1 MTIDLTRRTL
11 LHLAGASSLSA
22 AALAAAQA
30 EGTAGGGGPTF
41 ANRTPMRIGMVNL
54 RVRDLDK
61 VADYYRDAIGLT
73 VMARSMMGALLGAG
87 GVALLHLQRR
97 ESAAREARNA
107 AGLYHTAFLMPTR
120 KDLARW
126 LVHAA
131 ANKIPL
137 SGFADHLVSESI
149 YLDDPEGNGI
159 EVYADRAPET
169 WKWEAGSVAM
179 ATDQLDIDG
188 LLALTDTHTTNYA
201 RAPDDLRIGHMHL
214 RVGDLEQAD
223 RFYGGAVGFDPTRKR
238 SGAAFLSSGRYHH
251 HLAINVWQSA
261 GAGPRD
267 DTATGLVWFSLEI
280 AAEEILQAQT
290 LRLRQ
295 AGAPAA
301 AIENGIETSD
311 PWAPRCGSSRSDA
324 VRGRRLACP
333 AGPGRPCA
341 REAENEVRL
350 AKGRRT
356 LFLLAGAQGRLPA
369 AGLLA
374 RRCRNHLDLLLLGFL
389 GLPIISLL
397 AFGHVALP

>member
-73 VMARSMMGALLGAG
+73 VMARSKMGALLGAG

-179 ATDQLDIDG
+179 ATDRLDIDG
-188 LLALTDTHTTNYA
+188 LLALTDTRTTSYA
-201 RAPDDLRIGHMHL
+201 KAPDDLRIGHMHL

-223 RFYGGAVGFDPTRKR
+223 RFYGGAIGLRPDPKAQRR
-238 SGAAFLSSGRYHH
+238 RVPFLGALSPPSRDQCLAEHRRRPARRYGHR
-251 HLAINVWQSA
+251 A
-261 GAGPRD
+261 GLVFAGDRGGGDFAGPN
-267 DTATGLVWFSLEI
+267 A
-280 AAEEILQAQT
+280 
-290 LRLRQ
+290 
-295 AGAPAA
+295 APAA
-301 AIENGIETSD
+301 G
-311 PWAPRCGSSRSDA
+311 G
-324 VRGRRLACP
+324 
-333 AGPGRPCA
+333 
-341 REAENEVRL
+341 
-350 AKGRRT
+350 
-356 LFLLAGAQGRLPA
+356 LAGHGDRERHRDIRSLGHQGA
-369 AGLLA
+369 A
-374 RRCRNHLDLLLLGFL
+374 HQ
-389 GLPIISLL
+389 SLTL
-397 AFGHVALP
+397 SAAVD

>member
-22 AALAAAQA
+22 AAAAAAQA
-30 EGTAGGGGPTF
+30 EGTGGNGPTF
-41 ANRTPMRIGMVNL
+41 ASRTPMRIGMVNL

-73 VMARSMMGALLGAG
+73 VMARSMMGALLGTG
-87 GVALLHLQRR
+87 GVGLLQLQRR

-131 ANKIPL
+131 KNKIPL
-137 SGFADHLVSESI
+137 SGFADHLVSESV

-159 EVYADRAPET
+159 EVYADRAPEL

-188 LLALTDTHTTNYA
+188 LLALADTHTTNYA
-201 RAPDDLRIGHMHL
+201 KAPDDLRIGHMHL

-223 RFYGGAVGFDPTRKR
+223 RFYSGTIGLDPTRKR

-267 DTATGLVWFSLEI
+267 ATATGLAWFSLEV
-280 AAEEILQAQT
+280 AAPEILQAQQE
-290 LRLRQ
+290 RLRQ

-311 PWAPRCGSSRSDA
+311 PWGTKL
-324 VRGRRLACP
+324 RLIK
-333 AGPGRPCA
+333 
-341 REAENEVRL
+341 V
-350 AKGRRT
+350 
-356 LFLLAGAQGRLPA
+356 
-369 AGLLA
+369 
-374 RRCRNHLDLLLLGFL
+374 
-389 GLPIISLL
+389 
-397 AFGHVALP
+397 

>member
-1 MTIDLTRRTL
+1 MAIDLTRRML

-22 AALAAAQA
+22 AALAAAHA
-30 EGTAGGGGPTF
+30 EGTAGGGPTF

-61 VADYYRDAIGLT
+61 MADYYRDAIGLT

-97 ESAAREARNA
+97 ETAAREARNA

-131 ANKIPL
+131 SNKIPL
-137 SGFADHLVSESI
+137 TGFADHLVSESV

-169 WKWEAGSVAM
+169 WKWDGGSVAM

-188 LLALTDTHTTNYA
+188 LLALTDTHTTHYA
-201 RAPDDLRIGHMHL
+201 KAPDDLRIGHMHL
-214 RVGDLEQAD
+214 RVGDLERAD
-223 RFYGGAVGFDPTRKR
+223 RFYGGAIGFDPTRKR

-267 DTATGLVWFSLEI
+267 DAATGLVWFSLEI

-295 AGAPAA
+295 ASAPVAV
-301 AIENGIETSD
+301 IEKGIETSD
-311 PWAPRCGSSRSDA
+311 PWGTK
-324 VRGRRLACP
+324 
-333 AGPGRPCA
+333 
-341 REAENEVRL
+341 VRL
-350 AKGRRT
+350 IK
-356 LFLLAGAQGRLPA
+356 
-369 AGLLA
+369 
-374 RRCRNHLDLLLLGFL
+374 
-389 GLPIISLL
+389 
-397 AFGHVALP
+397 V

>member
-22 AALAAAQA
+22 AAIAAAQA
-30 EGTAGGGGPTF
+30 EGTAGGGPTF
-41 ANRTPMRIGMVNL
+41 ANRTPMRVGMVTL

-73 VMARSMMGALLGAG
+73 VMQRTAASARLGSG
-87 GVALLHLQRR
+87 GVALLDLERR
-97 ESAAREARNA
+97 ASAAREARNA

-131 ANKIPL
+131 KNKVPL
-137 SGFADHLVSESI
+137 SGFADHLVSESV

-169 WKWEAGSVAM
+169 WKWDGGSVAM

-201 RAPDDLRIGHMHL
+201 KAPDDLRIGHMHL

-223 RFYGGAVGFDPTRKR
+223 RFYGGAIGFDPTRKR

-267 DTATGLVWFSLEI
+267 DTATGLAWFSLEV
-280 AAEEILQAQT
+280 ATQQILEAQT

-301 AIENGIETSD
+301 AIADGIETSD
-311 PWAPRCGSSRSDA
+311 PWGTKL
-324 VRGRRLACP
+324 RLIK
-333 AGPGRPCA
+333 
-341 REAENEVRL
+341 V
-350 AKGRRT
+350 
-356 LFLLAGAQGRLPA
+356 
-369 AGLLA
+369 
-374 RRCRNHLDLLLLGFL
+374 
-389 GLPIISLL
+389 
-397 AFGHVALP
+397 

>member
-1 MTIDLTRRTL
+1 MAIDLTRRTL

-22 AALAAAQA
+22 AAAAAA
-30 EGTAGGGGPTF
+30 RVEGTAGGRGPTF
-41 ANRTPMRIGMVNL
+41 ANRTPMRIGMVTL
-54 RVRDLDK
+54 RVRDLDL
-61 VADYYRDAIGLT
+61 VANYYRDAIGLT
-73 VMARSMMGALLGAG
+73 VMQRTGTGVRLGSG
-87 GVALLHLQRR
+87 GVALLDLERR

-131 ANKIPL
+131 KNRIPL
-137 SGFADHLVSESI
+137 SGFADHLVSESV

-159 EVYADRAPET
+159 EVYADRAPEL

-188 LLALTDTHTTNYA
+188 LLALADTHTTNYA
-201 RAPDDLRIGHMHL
+201 KAPDDLRIGHMHL

-223 RFYGGAVGFDPTRKR
+223 RFYGGAIGFDPTRRR

-267 DTATGLVWFSLEI
+267 DTATGLAWFSLEV
-280 AAEEILQAQT
+280 AAQQILEAQT

-301 AIENGIETSD
+301 EIADGIETAD
-311 PWAPRCGSSRSDA
+311 PWGTKL
-324 VRGRRLACP
+324 RLIK
-333 AGPGRPCA
+333 
-341 REAENEVRL
+341 V
-350 AKGRRT
+350 
-356 LFLLAGAQGRLPA
+356 
-369 AGLLA
+369 
-374 RRCRNHLDLLLLGFL
+374 
-389 GLPIISLL
+389 
-397 AFGHVALP
+397 